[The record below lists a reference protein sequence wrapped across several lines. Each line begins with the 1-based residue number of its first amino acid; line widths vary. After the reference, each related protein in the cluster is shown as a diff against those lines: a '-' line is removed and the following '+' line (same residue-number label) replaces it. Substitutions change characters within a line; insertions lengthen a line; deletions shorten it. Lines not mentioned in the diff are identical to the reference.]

1 MNNTTLQNNPPP
13 LPSQADPKAAKER
26 ATEEK
31 YQLMS
36 TIQAIRQGKMPH
48 NAQLEEM
55 LNKMIENQVIQSR
68 ENKISEDGKILLN
81 DFRELLQTVK
91 KALNVKNKDEL
102 FQSMVYH
109 LHCMESPI
117 SKDDLASAS
126 KKNADMGSMKSEGRK
141 ASDAIWKIGKLIL
154 MNDEFRSMLGEM
166 IDISQDIFTSM
177 TSKLGDSLKGAGDS
191 VQDDQNKTTDQPGKD
206 IVDSTFDSGL
216 NRMSSNQPMSSI
228 SPPRNHK
235 SRASGSGHIMSSD
248 LSDTQH
254 VGLLNTGDSV
264 HPSAMPHSDQLPTTE
279 PLEQRTA
286 ENTNM
291 NQNLKTNEM
300 KDQATDKY
308 NERKGQAANKFSEKK
323 EDARQTIRE
332 KVPKEKQDELIHRLQ
347 EVLGQIQKHPD
358 YQGAIETLIGLIKTW
373 SGRVSQVSGEVKSR
387 AKEQDNTA
395 HYREQA
401 EREFRNLVE
410 AWAQGHSLDSLL
422 NGVRDVMNDMKQD
435 DNLREYYHNVI
446 RYVERL
452 VREPGYATTDEST
465 EEGRKLMDR
474 GSEVLHGNYDDHLRY
489 LSDESR
495 RYMRFMAEDEV
506 SREINDRIT
515 AIHRDLWMDRDG
527 NPAFKPHLLN
537 DMRKTLLPAFM
548 DEIRYIPVPRIEY
561 SDKQFDVVVEN
572 LVISGDTLL
581 PNVFD
586 TKVESFNSFS
596 LRSEYSKPSSQS
608 LMIRMSEIQAD
619 IDDVVF
625 WYHKKSGFPKIQDRG
640 VASLTVGGK
649 GITIVVR
656 VHSVAD
662 DPSRTFKVDYCKAH
676 VDKLKVKVNDSHHDI
691 LYKTITPLLMGT
703 IRRQMAKSIENMIV
717 DKLNSLDHRITRSID
732 SFHQKLQSKAYESMS
747 SKAQAAQPQTTTSR
761 RPGLWS
767 TLVLMINNRIKS
779 RVENR
784 DEKKKGTESREEPS
798 SRSKMPPS
806 IHTDRHHHLDSPP
819 LSPTKL
825 THDHS
830 NDYKMAVDLSEASS
844 PPRVI

>member
-1 MNNTTLQNNPPP
+1 MNNTTVQNNPPP
-13 LPSQADPKAAKER
+13 LPSQADPKAAKEK

-81 DFRELLQTVK
+81 DFRELLQTIK
-91 KALNVKNKDEL
+91 KALNIKNKDEL

-126 KKNADMGSMKSEGRK
+126 KKNADMGSMKSEGKK
-141 ASDAIWKIGKLIL
+141 ASDAIWKIG
-154 MNDEFRSMLGEM
+154 
-166 IDISQDIFTSM
+166 
-177 TSKLGDSLKGAGDS
+177 DSLKGAGDS
-191 VQDDQNKTTDQPGKD
+191 LQDDQNKTTGQSGKD
-206 IVDSTFDSGL
+206 IVDSTFDSSL
-216 NRMSSNQPMSSI
+216 DRMSSNQPMSSI
-228 SPPRNHK
+228 SPSPRNHR
-235 SRASGSGHIMSSD
+235 SRASGSSHIMSSD

-254 VGLLNTGDSV
+254 VGLLDTGDSV
-264 HPSAMPHSDQLPTTE
+264 HPSAMPH
-279 PLEQRTA
+279 
-286 ENTNM
+286 N
-291 NQNLKTNEM
+291 
-300 KDQATDKY
+300 QATDKY
-308 NERKGQAANKFSEKK
+308 NEQKGQATNKFNEKK

-347 EVLGQIQKHPD
+347 EVLGQIQKHSD

-422 NGVRDVMNDMKQD
+422 NGVRDVMNDVKQD
-435 DNLREYYHNVI
+435 DNLREYYHNVV

-452 VREPGYATTDEST
+452 VREPGYATKDEST
-465 EEGRKLMDR
+465 EEGRKLMDHGR
-474 GSEVLHGNYDDHLRY
+474 EVLHGNYDDHLRY

-495 RYMRFMAEDEV
+495 RYMKFMAEDEV

-608 LMIRMSEIQAD
+608 LMVRMSEIQAD

-640 VASLTVGGK
+640 VASLAVGGK

-732 SFHQKLQSKAYESMS
+732 NFHQKLQSKA
-747 SKAQAAQPQTTTSR
+747 
-761 RPGLWS
+761 
-767 TLVLMINNRIKS
+767 
-779 RVENR
+779 VENR

-806 IHTDRHHHLDSPP
+806 IHTDRRHHLDSPP

-844 PPRVI
+844 PTRVI

>member
-1 MNNTTLQNNPPP
+1 M
-13 LPSQADPKAAKER
+13 D
-26 ATEEK
+26 
-31 YQLMS
+31 
-36 TIQAIRQGKMPH
+36 G
-48 NAQLEEM
+48 
-55 LNKMIENQVIQSR
+55 QVY
-68 ENKISEDGKILLN
+68 KILGN
-81 DFRELLQTVK
+81 H
-91 KALNVKNKDEL
+91 
-102 FQSMVYH
+102 M
-109 LHCMESPI
+109 
-117 SKDDLASAS
+117 
-126 KKNADMGSMKSEGRK
+126 
-141 ASDAIWKIGKLIL
+141 LIL
-154 MNDEFRSMLGEM
+154 LF
-166 IDISQDIFTSM
+166 
-177 TSKLGDSLKGAGDS
+177 
-191 VQDDQNKTTDQPGKD
+191 
-206 IVDSTFDSGL
+206 
-216 NRMSSNQPMSSI
+216 
-228 SPPRNHK
+228 
-235 SRASGSGHIMSSD
+235 
-248 LSDTQH
+248 
-254 VGLLNTGDSV
+254 
-264 HPSAMPHSDQLPTTE
+264 
-279 PLEQRTA
+279 
-286 ENTNM
+286 
-291 NQNLKTNEM
+291 
-300 KDQATDKY
+300 
-308 NERKGQAANKFSEKK
+308 
-323 EDARQTIRE
+323 
-332 KVPKEKQDELIHRLQ
+332 
-347 EVLGQIQKHPD
+347 
-358 YQGAIETLIGLIKTW
+358 
-373 SGRVSQVSGEVKSR
+373 
-387 AKEQDNTA
+387 
-395 HYREQA
+395 
-401 EREFRNLVE
+401 
-410 AWAQGHSLDSLL
+410 
-422 NGVRDVMNDMKQD
+422 
-435 DNLREYYHNVI
+435 
-446 RYVERL
+446 
-452 VREPGYATTDEST
+452 
-465 EEGRKLMDR
+465 
-474 GSEVLHGNYDDHLRY
+474 
-489 LSDESR
+489 
-495 RYMRFMAEDEV
+495 
-506 SREINDRIT
+506 
-515 AIHRDLWMDRDG
+515 RDG